1 MAKKD
6 EEKRN
11 QDAKAKEEVKDE
23 KTVNDR
29 DNVAEDSA
37 TKHDHDAEDSATKSA
52 GKADEKDDQ
61 QDYEVADKKEDK
73 EAIEAEDKS
82 EATDDEKKSDD
93 SDDNGADVEA
103 EGKADDASEE
113 KSDESSSDKDAD
125 AREDTDVIEADD
137 KSDDKNAKSAN
148 EAMTEEPKSADDKAE
163 SDATVHVSEVKSDE
177 DGSVVVKT
185 QVEEPEVKPDVEIN
199 KDAGF
204 SKKAK
209 QALWAT
215 GIVAILVGGGIGFA
229 MGHHASGNQT
239 MLTTAYGKVTNVQI
253 FNRLKYS
260 APAQNVAQSLVM
272 ERVLEHDFPKAA
284 TKDKVDQE
292 FKKIKKNKM
301 MYMQYVQNYGGDNEI
316 KSGIKDTLLLGAAMK
331 ANVSVSNA
339 ELRDAYQDY
348 RPNMTLAFVEIQG
361 KSRAQDV
368 QSQLSGVHSYSA
380 FKNTASDLAK
390 GDSKNISAGLLPDF
404 SSLANDQEVPTN
416 VKKQAMKMKKGDI
429 SGLIKTGK
437 DRYAVLY
444 MKSVAHKGSFN
455 SVKDELKDT
464 LLKQK
469 MNNDKLRAKVLAK
482 YAKKAHV
489 KADDDAFKPM
499 AKMLTKSGPMAAGQ
513 GQGLN

>member
-1 MAKKD
+1 MAEKD

-29 DNVAEDSA
+29 DDVAEDSA
-37 TKHDHDAEDSATKSA
+37 VKHDHDVEDSATKSA

-61 QDYEVADKKEDK
+61 QDHEVADKKEDN
-73 EAIEAEDKS
+73 EAIEDEDKS

-93 SDDNGADVEA
+93 SDNNEADVEV
-103 EGKADDASEE
+103 EEKADDASEE
-113 KSDESSSDKDAD
+113 MSDESSDKDAD
-125 AREDTDVIEADD
+125 AKEDTDVIEADD
-137 KSDDKNAKSAN
+137 KADDKNAKSADG
-148 EAMTEEPKSADDKAE
+148 EAE
-163 SDATVHVSEVKSDE
+163 SDATVRVSEVKSNE

-185 QVEEPEVKPDVEIN
+185 QVKEPEVKPDVEIN
-199 KDAGF
+199 KEAGF

-215 GIVAILVGGGIGFA
+215 GIVAVLVGCGIGFA
-229 MGHHASGNQT
+229 MGHHASGSQT
-239 MLTTAYGKVTNVQI
+239 MLTTAYGKVTNIQI

-284 TKDKVDQE
+284 TQDKVDQE

-348 RPNMTLAFVEIQG
+348 RPNMTLAFVEVQG
-361 KSRAQDV
+361 KSRAQDI
-368 QSQLSGVHSYSA
+368 QGQLSGVHSYSA

-455 SVKDELKDT
+455 SVKNELRDT

>member
-1 MAKKD
+1 MAEKD

-23 KTVNDR
+23 KAVNDR

-37 TKHDHDAEDSATKSA
+37 VKYDHDVEDSATKSA

-61 QDYEVADKKEDK
+61 QDHEVADKKEDK
-73 EAIEAEDKS
+73 DAIKDEDKS
-82 EATDDEKKSDD
+82 EVTDDEKKSDD
-93 SDDNGADVEA
+93 SDDDEADVEA
-103 EGKADDASEE
+103 EGRADDASEE
-113 KSDESSSDKDAD
+113 KTDESSDKN
-125 AREDTDVIEADD
+125 ADD
-137 KSDDKNAKSAN
+137 KSDNKNAKPAD
-148 EAMTEEPKSADDKAE
+148 EAMAEEPKSADDEAE
-163 SDATVHVSEVKSDE
+163 SDATVHISEVKSDE
-177 DGSVVVKT
+177 DGSVMVKT
-185 QVEEPEVKPDVEIN
+185 QVKEPEVKPDVEIN

-215 GIVAILVGGGIGFA
+215 GIVAVLVGGGIGFA
-229 MGHHASGNQT
+229 MGHHAGGNQT

-284 TKDKVDQE
+284 TQDKVDQE

-331 ANVSVSNA
+331 ANVKVSNA

-348 RPNMTLAFVEIQG
+348 RPNMTLAFVEVQG
-361 KSRAQDV
+361 KSRAQDI
-368 QSQLSGVHSYSA
+368 QGQLSGVHSYSA

-404 SSLANDQEVPTN
+404 SSLASDQEVPTN
-416 VKKQAMKMKKGDI
+416 VKKQAMKMQKGDI

>member
-1 MAKKD
+1 MAEKD

-23 KTVNDR
+23 KAVNDR
-29 DNVAEDSA
+29 DDVVEDSA
-37 TKHDHDAEDSATKSA
+37 TKHDHDAENSATKST

-61 QDYEVADKKEDK
+61 QDHEVADKKEDN
-73 EAIEAEDKS
+73 EAIEDEGKS
-82 EATDDEKKSDD
+82 EATDDENKSND
-93 SDDNGADVEA
+93 SDDNEADVEA

-113 KSDESSSDKDAD
+113 KSDESSDKDAD
-125 AREDTDVIEADD
+125 AKEDTDVTEADD
-137 KSDDKNAKSAN
+137 KADDKNAKPAD
-148 EAMTEEPKSADDKAE
+148 EAKAEESKSADDEA
-163 SDATVHVSEVKSDE
+163 DATVRVSEVKSDE

-185 QVEEPEVKPDVEIN
+185 QVKEPEVKPDVEIN
-199 KDAGF
+199 KEAGF

-215 GIVAILVGGGIGFA
+215 GIVAVLVGGGIGFA
-229 MGHHASGNQT
+229 MGHHASGSQT
-239 MLTTAYGKVTNVQI
+239 MLTTAYGKVTNIQI

-284 TKDKVDQE
+284 TQDKVDQE

-331 ANVSVSNA
+331 ANVKVSNA

-361 KSRAQDV
+361 KSRAQDI
-368 QSQLSGVHSYSA
+368 QGQLSGVHSYSA

-455 SVKDELKDT
+455 SVKGELKDT

>member
-1 MAKKD
+1 MAEKD

-11 QDAKAKEEVKDE
+11 ENAKAKEEVKHE
-23 KTVNDR
+23 KAVNDR
-29 DNVAEDSA
+29 DNVAEASA
-37 TKHDHDAEDSATKSA
+37 VKHDHDAEDSATKSA

-61 QDYEVADKKEDK
+61 QDHEVADKKEDK
-73 EAIEAEDKS
+73 EAIEDEGKS
-82 EATDDEKKSDD
+82 EATDDEKKSAGN
-93 SDDNGADVEA
+93 DDNEADVEA
-103 EGKADDASEE
+103 EGKADDASDE
-113 KSDESSSDKDAD
+113 KSDESSDKDAD
-125 AREDTDVIEADD
+125 AKEDTDVTETDD
-137 KSDDKNAKSAN
+137 KSDDKNAK
-148 EAMTEEPKSADDKAE
+148 PADETE
-163 SDATVHVSEVKSDE
+163 SDATVRVSEVKSDE

-185 QVEEPEVKPDVEIN
+185 QVKEPEVKPDVEIN

-215 GIVAILVGGGIGFA
+215 GIVAVLVGGGIGFA
-229 MGHHASGNQT
+229 MGHHAGGSQT
-239 MLTTAYGKVTNVQI
+239 MLTTAYGKVTNIQI

-284 TKDKVDQE
+284 TQDKVDQE

-331 ANVSVSNA
+331 ANVKVSNA
-339 ELRDAYQDY
+339 ELRDAYRDY
-348 RPNMTLAFVEIQG
+348 RPNMTLAFVEVQG
-361 KSRAQDV
+361 KSRAQDI
-368 QSQLSGVHSYSA
+368 QGQLSDVHSYSA

-455 SVKDELKDT
+455 SVKGELKDT

>member
-1 MAKKD
+1 MAEKD

-11 QDAKAKEEVKDE
+11 QDAKTKEEVKDE
-23 KTVNDR
+23 KAVNDR

-37 TKHDHDAEDSATKSA
+37 VKHDHDAEDSATKSA

-61 QDYEVADKKEDK
+61 QDHEVADKKEDK
-73 EAIEAEDKS
+73 EAIEDEGKS

-93 SDDNGADVEA
+93 SDDNEADVEA
-103 EGKADDASEE
+103 EEKADDASEE
-113 KSDESSSDKDAD
+113 KSDESSSDKDVD
-125 AREDTDVIEADD
+125 AKEDTDVTEADD
-137 KSDDKNAKSAN
+137 KADDKNAK
-148 EAMTEEPKSADDKAE
+148 PADEAE
-163 SDATVHVSEVKSDE
+163 SDATVRVSEVKSDE

-185 QVEEPEVKPDVEIN
+185 QVKEPKVKPDVEIN

-215 GIVAILVGGGIGFA
+215 GIVAVLVGGGIGFA
-229 MGHHASGNQT
+229 MGHHASGSQT
-239 MLTTAYGKVTNVQI
+239 MLTTAYGKVTNIQI

-284 TKDKVDQE
+284 TQDKVDQE

-331 ANVSVSNA
+331 ANVTVSNA

-348 RPNMTLAFVEIQG
+348 RPNMTLAFVEVQG
-361 KSRAQDV
+361 KSRAQDI

-455 SVKDELKDT
+455 SVKGELKDT

>member
-1 MAKKD
+1 MVEKD

-23 KTVNDR
+23 KAVNDR

-37 TKHDHDAEDSATKSA
+37 VKHDHDAEDSATKST
-52 GKADEKDDQ
+52 GKANEKDDQ
-61 QDYEVADKKEDK
+61 QDHEVADKKEDK
-73 EAIEAEDKS
+73 EATEDEGKS
-82 EATDDEKKSDD
+82 EETDDEKKSDD

-103 EGKADDASEE
+103 EE
-113 KSDESSSDKDAD
+113 KSDKDAD
-125 AREDTDVIEADD
+125 AKEDTDATEADD
-137 KSDDKNAKSAN
+137 KSDDKNAKPADEVKAEESKLAN
-148 EAMTEEPKSADDKAE
+148 DEAE
-163 SDATVHVSEVKSDE
+163 SDATVRVSEVKSNE
-177 DGSVVVKT
+177 DGSIVVKT
-185 QVEEPEVKPDVEIN
+185 QVKEPEVKPDVEIN
-199 KDAGF
+199 KEAGF

-215 GIVAILVGGGIGFA
+215 GIVAVLVGGGIGFA
-229 MGHHASGNQT
+229 MGHHAGGSQT
-239 MLTTAYGKVTNVQI
+239 MLTTAYGKVTNIQI

-284 TKDKVDQE
+284 TQDKVDQE

-331 ANVSVSNA
+331 ANVKVSNA

-348 RPNMTLAFVEIQG
+348 RPNMTLAFVEVQG
-361 KSRAQDV
+361 KSRAQDI
-368 QSQLSGVHSYSA
+368 QGQLSGVHSYSA

>member
-1 MAKKD
+1 MAEKD

-23 KTVNDR
+23 KAVNDR

-37 TKHDHDAEDSATKSA
+37 VKHDHDAEDSATKSA

-61 QDYEVADKKEDK
+61 QDHEVADKKEDK
-73 EAIEAEDKS
+73 EATEDEDKS
-82 EATDDEKKSDD
+82 EVTDDETKSDD
-93 SDDNGADVEA
+93 SDDNEADVEA
-103 EGKADDASEE
+103 EGKVDDASEE
-113 KSDESSSDKDAD
+113 KSDESSDKDAGV
-125 AREDTDVIEADD
+125 TDADD
-137 KSDDKNAKSAN
+137 KAGNKNDKPAD
-148 EAMTEEPKSADDKAE
+148 EARGEEPKLADDEAE
-163 SDATVHVSEVKSDE
+163 SDATVRVSEVKSNE
-177 DGSVVVKT
+177 DGSVMVKT
-185 QVEEPEVKPDVEIN
+185 QVKEPEVKPDVEIN
-199 KDAGF
+199 KKAGF

-215 GIVAILVGGGIGFA
+215 GIVAVLVGGGIGFA
-229 MGHHASGNQT
+229 MGHHASGSQT
-239 MLTTAYGKVTNVQI
+239 MLTTAYGKVTNIQI

-284 TKDKVDQE
+284 TQDKVDQE

-331 ANVSVSNA
+331 ANVKVSNA
-339 ELRDAYQDY
+339 ELRDAYRDY
-348 RPNMTLAFVEIQG
+348 RPNMTLAFVEVQG
-361 KSRAQDV
+361 KSRAQDI
-368 QSQLSGVHSYSA
+368 QGQLSGVHSYSA

>member
-1 MAKKD
+1 MAEKD

-11 QDAKAKEEVKDE
+11 QDAKTKEEVKDE
-23 KTVNDR
+23 KAINDR

-37 TKHDHDAEDSATKSA
+37 VKHDHDAEDSATKSA

-61 QDYEVADKKEDK
+61 QDHEVADKKEDK
-73 EAIEAEDKS
+73 EAIEDEGKS

-93 SDDNGADVEA
+93 SDDNEADVEA
-103 EGKADDASEE
+103 EEKADDASEE
-113 KSDESSSDKDAD
+113 KSDESSSDKDVD
-125 AREDTDVIEADD
+125 AKEDTDVTEADD
-137 KSDDKNAKSAN
+137 KADDKNAK
-148 EAMTEEPKSADDKAE
+148 PADETE
-163 SDATVHVSEVKSDE
+163 SDATVRVSEVKSDE

-185 QVEEPEVKPDVEIN
+185 QVKEPEVKPDVEIN

-215 GIVAILVGGGIGFA
+215 GIVAVLVGGGIGFA
-229 MGHHASGNQT
+229 MGHHASGSQT
-239 MLTTAYGKVTNVQI
+239 MLTTAYGKVTNIQI

-284 TKDKVDQE
+284 TQDKVDQE

-331 ANVSVSNA
+331 ANVKVSNA
-339 ELRDAYQDY
+339 ELRDAYRDY
-348 RPNMTLAFVEIQG
+348 RPNMTLAFVEVQG
-361 KSRAQDV
+361 KSRAQDI

-455 SVKDELKDT
+455 SVKNELRDT

>member
-1 MAKKD
+1 MAEKD

-29 DNVAEDSA
+29 DNVVEDSA

-103 EGKADDASEE
+103 EERVDDASEE
-113 KSDESSSDKDAD
+113 KSDKDAD
-125 AREDTDVIEADD
+125 AKEDTDVTEADD
-137 KSDDKNAKSAN
+137 KADDKNAKSDD
-148 EAMTEEPKSADDKAE
+148 EAMAEESKSADDEAE
-163 SDATVHVSEVKSDE
+163 SDATVQVSEVKSDE
-177 DGSVVVKT
+177 DGSVMVKT
-185 QVEEPEVKPDVEIN
+185 KVKEPEAKPDVEIN
-199 KDAGF
+199 KEAGF

-209 QALWAT
+209 QALLAT

-229 MGHHASGNQT
+229 MGHHAGGNQT
-239 MLTTAYGKVTNVQI
+239 MLTTAYGKVTNIQI

-284 TKDKVDQE
+284 TQDKVDQE

-361 KSRAQDV
+361 KSRAQDI
-368 QSQLSGVHSYSA
+368 QGQLSGVHSYSA

-455 SVKDELKDT
+455 SVKGELKDT

>member
-1 MAKKD
+1 MAEKD

-11 QDAKAKEEVKDE
+11 QDAKTKEEVKDE
-23 KTVNDR
+23 KAVNDR

-37 TKHDHDAEDSATKSA
+37 VKHDHDAEDSATKSA

-61 QDYEVADKKEDK
+61 QDHEVADKKEDK
-73 EAIEAEDKS
+73 EAIEDEGKS

-93 SDDNGADVEA
+93 SDDNEADVEA
-103 EGKADDASEE
+103 EEKADDASEE
-113 KSDESSSDKDAD
+113 KSDESSSDKDVD
-125 AREDTDVIEADD
+125 AKEDTDVTEADD
-137 KSDDKNAKSAN
+137 KADDKNAK
-148 EAMTEEPKSADDKAE
+148 PADETE
-163 SDATVHVSEVKSDE
+163 SDATVRVSEVKSDE

-185 QVEEPEVKPDVEIN
+185 QVKEPEVKPDVEIN

-215 GIVAILVGGGIGFA
+215 GIVAVLVGGGIGFA
-229 MGHHASGNQT
+229 MGHHASGSQT
-239 MLTTAYGKVTNVQI
+239 MLTTAYGKVTNIQI

-284 TKDKVDQE
+284 TQDKVDQE

-331 ANVSVSNA
+331 ANVKVSNA
-339 ELRDAYQDY
+339 ELRDAYRDY
-348 RPNMTLAFVEIQG
+348 RPNMTLAFVEVQG
-361 KSRAQDV
+361 KSRAQDI

-455 SVKDELKDT
+455 SVKNELRDT

>member
-1 MAKKD
+1 MAEKD

-29 DNVAEDSA
+29 DDVVEDSA
-37 TKHDHDAEDSATKSA
+37 VKHDHDAEDSATKSA

-61 QDYEVADKKEDK
+61 QDHEVADKKEDN
-73 EAIEAEDKS
+73 EAIEDEGKS
-82 EATDDEKKSDD
+82 EATDDENKSDD
-93 SDDNGADVEA
+93 SDDNEADVEA
-103 EGKADDASEE
+103 EGK
-113 KSDESSSDKDAD
+113 SDESSDKN
-125 AREDTDVIEADD
+125 ADD
-137 KSDDKNAKSAN
+137 KADDKNAKPAD
-148 EAMTEEPKSADDKAE
+148 EAMAAEPKSADDEAE
-163 SDATVHVSEVKSDE
+163 SDATVRVSEVKSDE

-185 QVEEPEVKPDVEIN
+185 QVKEPEVKPDVEIN
-199 KDAGF
+199 KEAGF

-209 QALWAT
+209 QALWTT
-215 GIVAILVGGGIGFA
+215 GIVAVLVGGGIGFA
-229 MGHHASGNQT
+229 MGHHAGGNQT

-331 ANVSVSNA
+331 ANVKVSNA

-348 RPNMTLAFVEIQG
+348 RPNMTLAFVEVQG
-361 KSRAQDV
+361 KSRAQDI
-368 QSQLSGVHSYSA
+368 QGQLSGVHSYSA

>member
-1 MAKKD
+1 MHIKRKAGIARMAEKD

-11 QDAKAKEEVKDE
+11 QDAKTKEEVKDE
-23 KTVNDR
+23 KAINDR

-37 TKHDHDAEDSATKSA
+37 VKHDHDAEDSATKSA

-61 QDYEVADKKEDK
+61 QDHEVADKKEDK
-73 EAIEAEDKS
+73 EAIEDEGKS

-93 SDDNGADVEA
+93 SDDNEADVEA
-103 EGKADDASEE
+103 EEKADDASEE
-113 KSDESSSDKDAD
+113 KSDESSSDKDVD
-125 AREDTDVIEADD
+125 AKEDTDVTEADD
-137 KSDDKNAKSAN
+137 KADDKNAK
-148 EAMTEEPKSADDKAE
+148 PADETE
-163 SDATVHVSEVKSDE
+163 SDATVRVSEVKSDE

-185 QVEEPEVKPDVEIN
+185 QVKEPEVKPDVEIN

-215 GIVAILVGGGIGFA
+215 GIVAVLVGGGIGFA
-229 MGHHASGNQT
+229 MGHHASGSQT
-239 MLTTAYGKVTNVQI
+239 MLTTAYGKVTNIQI

-284 TKDKVDQE
+284 TQDKVDQE

-331 ANVSVSNA
+331 ANVKVSNA
-339 ELRDAYQDY
+339 ELRDAYRDY
-348 RPNMTLAFVEIQG
+348 RPNMTLAFVEVQG
-361 KSRAQDV
+361 KSRAQDI

-455 SVKDELKDT
+455 SVKNELRDT

>member
-1 MAKKD
+1 MAEKN

-23 KTVNDR
+23 KTVNDW
-29 DNVAEDSA
+29 DDVAEDSA
-37 TKHDHDAEDSATKSA
+37 VKHDHDAEDSATKSA

-61 QDYEVADKKEDK
+61 QDHEVADKKEDN
-73 EAIEAEDKS
+73 EAIEDEDKS
-82 EATDDEKKSDD
+82 EATDDEKKFDD
-93 SDDNGADVEA
+93 SDNNEADVEA
-103 EGKADDASEE
+103 EGKTDDASEE
-113 KSDESSSDKDAD
+113 KSDESSDKDAD
-125 AREDTDVIEADD
+125 AKEDTDVIEADD
-137 KSDDKNAKSAN
+137 KADDKNAKL
-148 EAMTEEPKSADDKAE
+148 ADDEVE
-163 SDATVHVSEVKSDE
+163 SDATVRVSEVKSNE

-185 QVEEPEVKPDVEIN
+185 QVKEPEVKPDVEIN
-199 KDAGF
+199 KKAGF

-209 QALWAT
+209 QALWAM
-215 GIVAILVGGGIGFA
+215 GIVAVLVGGGIGFA
-229 MGHHASGNQT
+229 MGYHASGSQT
-239 MLTTAYGKVTNVQI
+239 MLTTAYGKVTNIQI

-284 TKDKVDQE
+284 TQDKVDQE

-348 RPNMTLAFVEIQG
+348 RPNMTLAFVEVQG
-361 KSRAQDV
+361 KSRAQDI
-368 QSQLSGVHSYSA
+368 QGQLSGVHSYSA

>member
-29 DNVAEDSA
+29 DNVVEDSA
-37 TKHDHDAEDSATKSA
+37 TKRDHDAEDSATKSA

-61 QDYEVADKKEDK
+61 QDHEVADKKEDN

-93 SDDNGADVEA
+93 SDDNEADVEA
-103 EGKADDASEE
+103 EEKVDDASEE
-113 KSDESSSDKDAD
+113 KSDKDAD
-125 AREDTDVIEADD
+125 DKEDADVIEADD
-137 KSDDKNAKSAN
+137 KADDKNAKS
-148 EAMTEEPKSADDKAE
+148 DDETE
-163 SDATVHVSEVKSDE
+163 SDAMVRVSEVKSNE

-185 QVEEPEVKPDVEIN
+185 QVKEPEVKPDVEIN
-199 KDAGF
+199 KEAGF

-215 GIVAILVGGGIGFA
+215 GIVAVLVGGGIGFA
-229 MGHHASGNQT
+229 MGHHASGSQT
-239 MLTTAYGKVTNVQI
+239 MLTTAYGKVTNIQI
-253 FNRLKYS
+253 FKRLKYS

-331 ANVSVSNA
+331 ANVKVSNA

-348 RPNMTLAFVEIQG
+348 RPNMTLAFVEVQG
-361 KSRAQDV
+361 KSRAQDI
-368 QSQLSGVHSYSA
+368 QGQLSGVHSYSA

>member
-1 MAKKD
+1 MAEKD

-23 KTVNDR
+23 KAVNDR
-29 DNVAEDSA
+29 DNVVEDSA

-61 QDYEVADKKEDK
+61 QDHEVADKKEDK
-73 EAIEAEDKS
+73 EAIEDEGKS
-82 EATDDEKKSDD
+82 EETDDEKKSDD
-93 SDDNGADVEA
+93 SDDNEADVKA
-103 EGKADDASEE
+103 EEKADDASEE
-113 KSDESSSDKDAD
+113 KSDESSDKDAD
-125 AREDTDVIEADD
+125 AKEDTDVTEADD
-137 KSDDKNAKSAN
+137 KADDKNAK
-148 EAMTEEPKSADDKAE
+148 PADETE
-163 SDATVHVSEVKSDE
+163 SDATVRVSEVKSDE

-185 QVEEPEVKPDVEIN
+185 QVKEPKVKPDVEIN
-199 KDAGF
+199 KEAGF

-215 GIVAILVGGGIGFA
+215 GIVAVLVGGGIGFA
-229 MGHHASGNQT
+229 MGHHASGSQT
-239 MLTTAYGKVTNVQI
+239 MLTTAYGKVTNIQI

-284 TKDKVDQE
+284 TQDKVDQE

>member
-1 MAKKD
+1 MAEKD

-11 QDAKAKEEVKDE
+11 QDAKAKEEVKNE
-23 KTVNDR
+23 KAVNDR

-37 TKHDHDAEDSATKSA
+37 VKHDHDAEDSATKSA

-61 QDYEVADKKEDK
+61 QDHEVADKKEDK
-73 EAIEAEDKS
+73 EAIEDEGKS
-82 EATDDEKKSDD
+82 EATDDEKKSDGN
-93 SDDNGADVEA
+93 DDNEADVEA
-103 EGKADDASEE
+103 EGKADDASDE
-113 KSDESSSDKDAD
+113 KSDESSDKDAD
-125 AREDTDVIEADD
+125 AKEDTDVIEADD
-137 KSDDKNAKSAN
+137 KSDDKNAKPAN
-148 EAMTEEPKSADDKAE
+148 ETE
-163 SDATVHVSEVKSDE
+163 SDATVRVSEVKSDE

-185 QVEEPEVKPDVEIN
+185 QVKEPEVKPDVEIN
-199 KDAGF
+199 KEAGF

-215 GIVAILVGGGIGFA
+215 GIVAVLVGGGIGFA

-239 MLTTAYGKVTNVQI
+239 MLTTAYGKVTNIQI

-284 TKDKVDQE
+284 TQDKVDQE

-331 ANVSVSNA
+331 ANVKVSNA

-361 KSRAQDV
+361 KSRAQDI
-368 QSQLSGVHSYSA
+368 QGQLSGVHSYSA
-380 FKNTASDLAK
+380 FKDTASDLAK

-455 SVKDELKDT
+455 SVKGELKDT

>member
-1 MAKKD
+1 MAEKD

-29 DNVAEDSA
+29 DDVVEDSA
-37 TKHDHDAEDSATKSA
+37 VKHDHDAEDSATKSA

-61 QDYEVADKKEDK
+61 QDHEVADKKEDN
-73 EAIEAEDKS
+73 EAIEDEGKS
-82 EATDDEKKSDD
+82 EATDDENKSDD
-93 SDDNGADVEA
+93 SDDNEADVEA
-103 EGKADDASEE
+103 EGK
-113 KSDESSSDKDAD
+113 SDESSDKN
-125 AREDTDVIEADD
+125 ADD
-137 KSDDKNAKSAN
+137 KADDKNAKPAD
-148 EAMTEEPKSADDKAE
+148 EAMAAEPKSADDEAE
-163 SDATVHVSEVKSDE
+163 SDATVRVSEVKSDE

-185 QVEEPEVKPDVEIN
+185 QVKEPEVKPDVEIN
-199 KDAGF
+199 KEAGF

-209 QALWAT
+209 QALWTT
-215 GIVAILVGGGIGFA
+215 GIVAVLVGGGIGFA
-229 MGHHASGNQT
+229 MGHHAGGNQT

-331 ANVSVSNA
+331 ANVKVSNA

-348 RPNMTLAFVEIQG
+348 RPNMTLAFVEVQG
-361 KSRAQDV
+361 KSRAQDI
-368 QSQLSGVHSYSA
+368 QGQLSGVHSYSA

-437 DRYAVLY
+437 DRYAVL
-444 MKSVAHKGSFN
+444 
-455 SVKDELKDT
+455 
-464 LLKQK
+464 
-469 MNNDKLRAKVLAK
+469 
-482 YAKKAHV
+482 
-489 KADDDAFKPM
+489 
-499 AKMLTKSGPMAAGQ
+499 
-513 GQGLN
+513 

>member
-1 MAKKD
+1 MAEKD

-11 QDAKAKEEVKDE
+11 QDAKANEEVKDE

-29 DNVAEDSA
+29 DDVAEDSVV
-37 TKHDHDAEDSATKSA
+37 KHDHDAEDSATKSA

-61 QDYEVADKKEDK
+61 QDHEVVDKKEDK
-73 EAIEAEDKS
+73 EVVEDEGKS
-82 EATDDEKKSDD
+82 EATDDEKNSDD
-93 SDDNGADVEA
+93 SDDNEADVEA
-103 EGKADDASEE
+103 EGNADDASEE

-125 AREDTDVIEADD
+125 AKEDTDVTEADD
-137 KSDDKNAKSAN
+137 KADDKNAKPAD
-148 EAMTEEPKSADDKAE
+148 EARAEESKSADDEAE
-163 SDATVHVSEVKSDE
+163 SDATVQVSEVKSDE

-185 QVEEPEVKPDVEIN
+185 QVKEPKVKPDIEIN
-199 KDAGF
+199 KEAGF

-215 GIVAILVGGGIGFA
+215 GIVAVLVGGGIGFA
-229 MGHHASGNQT
+229 MGHHASGSQT
-239 MLTTAYGKVTNVQI
+239 MLTTAYGKVTNIQI

-284 TKDKVDQE
+284 TQDKVDQE

-331 ANVSVSNA
+331 ANVKVSNA

-348 RPNMTLAFVEIQG
+348 RPNMTLAFVEVQG
-361 KSRAQDV
+361 KSRAQDI

-455 SVKDELKDT
+455 SVKGELKDT